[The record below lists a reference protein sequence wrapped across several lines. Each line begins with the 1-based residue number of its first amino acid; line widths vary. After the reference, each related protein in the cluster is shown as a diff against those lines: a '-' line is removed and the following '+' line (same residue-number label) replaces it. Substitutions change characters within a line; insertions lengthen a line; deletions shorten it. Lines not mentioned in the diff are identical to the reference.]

1 MSKLSASEIK
11 HIKALSGKKFRDES
25 RSFIVEGEKMLSE
38 ALNSGF
44 ELLAS
49 YRTEDIGEAQM
60 SRISSL
66 SSPSPVLGIL
76 RMPDTSTVPEIQSKG
91 LYLALDSVRDPGN
104 LGTIIRICDWFGVDG
119 IFASE
124 DCVDQFNPKVVQA
137 SMGSIFRKSI
147 VYTDLERLC
156 RTFLDKGLPIYS
168 TLLDGKD
175 IYECELKP
183 QGLILMGNESRGVSK
198 SLRALCTDS
207 LLIPSFAQGP
217 HAESLNVAVATALTL
232 SEFKR
237 RDRYEK

>member
-11 HIKALSGKKFRDES
+11 HIKALSGKKYRDES

-44 ELLAS
+44 ELLSS
-49 YRTEDIGEAQM
+49 YKTEDIGEAQM

-76 RMPDTSTVPEIQSKG
+76 KMPDNSSLPELKSNG

-104 LGTIIRICDWFGVDG
+104 LGTILRICDWFGVDG
-119 IFASE
+119 LFASE
-124 DCVDQFNPKVVQA
+124 DSVDQFNPKVVQA
-137 SMGSIFRKSI
+137 SMGSIFRKTLI
-147 VYTDLERLC
+147 YTDLEHLC
-156 RTFLDKGLPIYS
+156 RLFLDKELPIYA
-168 TLLDGKD
+168 TLLNGKN
-175 IYECELKP
+175 IYETELKP
-183 QGLILMGNESRGVSK
+183 YGLILMGNESRGVSEP
-198 SLRALCTDS
+198 LRRLCTDA
-207 LLIPSFAQGP
+207 LLIPSFAQGT

-237 RDRYEK
+237 RDIYEK